1 MVAAG
6 KRVLIMD
13 DDQVVRRS
21 YERVLSDAG
30 YHVRSARNGADALEQ
45 ARSNPVDVLMA
56 DLRMPGMDGLTAIRH
71 LRERQ
76 PEVRVIVITGYPS
89 RESFQE
95 ATRLGVQ
102 DYLTKPVPPDALT
115 RATMAALAK
124 APPPIVPEPAVPFVS
139 ERFLE
144 TTAALAPDQEPLVAA
159 TAAVSQPTQRTGTPV
174 SLEDLAMLILAPFV
188 GLAYVLILPFAGI
201 AAVLGLAA
209 GGLFT
214 TVRSLMK
221 A

>member
-21 YERVLSDAG
+21 YERVLSEAG
-30 YHVRSARNGADALEQ
+30 YHVRSARSGPDALEKAQ
-45 ARSNPVDVLMA
+45 SSPVDVLMA
-56 DLRMPGMDGLTAIRH
+56 DLRMPGMDGMTAIRH

-76 PEVRVIVITGYPS
+76 PEVRIIIITGYPS
-89 RESFQE
+89 QESIQE

-115 RATMAALAK
+115 RATMEALAK
-124 APPPIVPEPAVPFVS
+124 APPPIVPETTVPSVS
-139 ERFLE
+139 ERSPG

-159 TAAVSQPTQRTGTPV
+159 TAVVAKPTQPTGTPV
-174 SLEDLAMLILAPFV
+174 SLKDLPMLILAPFI

-201 AAVLGLAA
+201 LALLGLAA
-209 GGLFT
+209 AGLFT

-221 A
+221 V